1 MKSSDLNLGSIQG
14 GPGGPP
20 EGGEPSAD
28 ELAGMIPPSWKNVDP
43 SKIAEM
49 NENEEAKQQ
58 LKLTEHINKMEAEY
72 QGRFKALKVIQNMM
86 HEADEEEQKAIR
98 VLEVEYERKYAEI
111 YSLRNKYI
119 NSEIPTSQ
127 DLV

>member
-49 NENEEAKQQ
+49 NENEEAKQ
-58 LKLTEHINKMEAEY
+58 
-72 QGRFKALKVIQNMM
+72 
-86 HEADEEEQKAIR
+86 
-98 VLEVEYERKYAEI
+98 
-111 YSLRNKYI
+111 
-119 NSEIPTSQ
+119 
-127 DLV
+127 

>member
-1 MKSSDLNLGSIQG
+1 
-14 GPGGPP
+14 
-20 EGGEPSAD
+20 
-28 ELAGMIPPSWKNVDP
+28 
-43 SKIAEM
+43 
-49 NENEEAKQQ
+49 
-58 LKLTEHINKMEAEY
+58 LTEHINKMEAEY

-119 NSEIPTSQ
+119 NSEIPTS
-127 DLV
+127 

>member
-1 MKSSDLNLGSIQG
+1 
-14 GPGGPP
+14 
-20 EGGEPSAD
+20 
-28 ELAGMIPPSWKNVDP
+28 
-43 SKIAEM
+43 
-49 NENEEAKQQ
+49 
-58 LKLTEHINKMEAEY
+58 MEAEY

-119 NSEIPTSQ
+119 NSEIPTS
-127 DLV
+127 